1 MGSQGLGYVFAI
13 AQAVLYASMGVF
25 AKFLYNTGLDPQQ
38 VTIMRFVPAA
48 VLLAVV
54 ILVLRKGKV
63 FSRTP
68 MVYVQAI
75 FFWASAYL
83 YLLAVDELTAG
94 LTTVIF
100 YSYPAVVAIMAV
112 LVFHERFTLRTL
124 LALAFALVGIVLIS
138 GILSTETIQLSPLGL
153 AYGIGSCLA
162 FAIYSILG
170 QATVKKEGQLTISFT
185 MSAVSS
191 ILMLVMYPMEFP
203 SLLQMDAMQWAI
215 CIVMAVL
222 CTALP
227 IPMLLAAIKRIG
239 ATKASLIG
247 ISETPFSL
255 LLAFIVLGEVLT
267 VFQGVGSALI
277 VASIVV
283 TTLPSKGGGKA
294 EEPPAEDQGSRKGSL
309 QEAAGSQGPTSP
321 QEDADASADSGA

>member
-1 MGSQGLGYVFAI
+1 MGSQGLGYVLAVVQAI
-13 AQAVLYASMGVF
+13 LYASMGVF
-25 AKFLYNTGLDPQQ
+25 AKFLYNTGLNPQQ

-48 VLLAVV
+48 VLLAIV

-83 YLLAVDELTAG
+83 YMLTVDELTAG

-100 YSYPAVVAIMAV
+100 YSYPAVVAILAV
-112 LVFHERFTLRTL
+112 FVFHERFTLRTF
-124 LALAFALVGIVLIS
+124 LALVFALVGIVFIS
-138 GILSTETIQLSPLGL
+138 GILSAETIQLSPLGL
-153 AYGIGSCLA
+153 VYGIGSCLA

-170 QATVKKEGQLTISFT
+170 QATVKKEEQLTISFT

-191 ILMLVMYPMEFP
+191 VLMLVMYPTQFP
-203 SLLQMDAMQWAI
+203 TLLQMDAMQWII
-215 CIVMAVL
+215 CIVMAIL

-255 LLAFIVLGEVLT
+255 LLAFLVLGEVLT
-267 VFQGVGSALI
+267 VFQGIGSVLI

-283 TTLPSKGGGKA
+283 TTLPSRKDEGRAPAAA
-294 EEPPAEDQGSRKGSL
+294 EASS
-309 QEAAGSQGPTSP
+309 
-321 QEDADASADSGA
+321 ADASSGSSEASGSKGVSEP

>member
-1 MGSQGLGYVFAI
+1 MGSQGLGYVLAVVQAI
-13 AQAVLYASMGVF
+13 LYASMGVF
-25 AKFLYNTGLDPQQ
+25 AKFLYNTGLNPQQ

-48 VLLAVV
+48 ILLAIV

-83 YLLAVDELTAG
+83 YMLTVDELTAG

-112 LVFHERFTLRTL
+112 FVFKERFTLRTF
-124 LALAFALVGIVLIS
+124 LALVFAFVGIVFIS
-138 GILSTETIQLSPLGL
+138 GILSAETIQLSPIGL
-153 AYGIGSCLA
+153 VYGIGSCLA

-170 QATVKKEGQLTISFT
+170 QATVKKEEQLTISFT

-191 ILMLVMYPMEFP
+191 VLMLVMYPTQFP
-203 SLLQMDAMQWAI
+203 TLLQMDAMQWVI
-215 CIVMAVL
+215 CIVMAIL

-255 LLAFIVLGEVLT
+255 LLAFLVLGEVLT
-267 VFQGVGSALI
+267 LFQGIGSALI

-283 TTLPSKGGGKA
+283 TTLPSKSEKKNDA
-294 EEPPAEDQGSRKGSL
+294 A
-309 QEAAGSQGPTSP
+309 EAAPPDANLSTAAEGGPEES
-321 QEDADASADSGA
+321 

>member
-1 MGSQGLGYVFAI
+1 MGSQGLGYVLAV
-13 AQAVLYASMGVF
+13 AQAILYASMGVF
-25 AKFLYNTGLDPQQ
+25 AKFLYNTGLNPQQ

-48 VLLAVV
+48 VLLAIV
-54 ILVLRKGKV
+54 IVVLRKGKV

-68 MVYVQAI
+68 MVYVQGI
-75 FFWASAYL
+75 FFAASAYL
-83 YLLAVDELTAG
+83 YMLTVDELTAG

-100 YSYPAVVAIMAV
+100 YSYPAVVAILAV

-124 LALAFALVGIVLIS
+124 LALVLALAGIVLIS
-138 GILSTETIQLSPLGL
+138 GILSADTIQLSPLGL

-162 FAIYSILG
+162 FAVYSLLG

-185 MSAVSS
+185 MSAISS
-191 ILMLVMYPMEFP
+191 LIMLVLYPAQFP
-203 SLLQMDAMQWAI
+203 TLLQMDAMQWII
-215 CIVMAVL
+215 CIVMAIL

-255 LLAFIVLGEVLT
+255 LLAFLVLGEVLT
-267 VFQGVGSALI
+267 AFQGIGSALI

-283 TTLPSKGGGKA
+283 TTLPSG
-294 EEPPAEDQGSRKGSL
+294 KGSSGDGGAAGGDGAADGVGRDDAAG
-309 QEAAGSQGPTSP
+309 EGGAAGSDDG
-321 QEDADASADSGA
+321 SAQLA

>member
-1 MGSQGLGYVFAI
+1 MGSQGLGYVLAV

-25 AKFLYNTGLDPQQ
+25 AKFLYNTGLNPQQ

-48 VLLAVV
+48 VILAVF

-68 MVYVQAI
+68 MVYVQGI
-75 FFWASAYL
+75 FFAASAYL
-83 YLLAVDELTAG
+83 YMLAVDEMTAG

-112 LVFHERFTLRTL
+112 FAFHERFALRTF
-124 LALAFALVGIVLIS
+124 LALVFALAGIVFIS
-138 GILSTETIQLSPLGL
+138 GILSAETVQLSPLGL

-162 FAIYSILG
+162 FAIYSVLG

-185 MSAVSS
+185 MSAISS
-191 ILMLVMYPMEFP
+191 IMMLVLYPAQFP
-203 SLLQMDAMQWAI
+203 TLLQMDATQWAI
-215 CIVMAVL
+215 CIVMAIL
-222 CTALP
+222 CTAMP

-255 LLAFIVLGEVLT
+255 LLAFLVLGEVLT
-267 VFQGVGSALI
+267 VFQGIGSVLI

-283 TTLPSKGGGKA
+283 TTLPSKKGDADQGGDGGGA
-294 EEPPAEDQGSRKGSL
+294 PVQNES
-309 QEAAGSQGPTSP
+309 AAG
-321 QEDADASADSGA
+321 

>member
-1 MGSQGLGYVFAI
+1 MGSQGLGYVLAV

-25 AKFLYNTGLDPQQ
+25 AKFLYNTGLNPQQ
-38 VTIMRFVPAA
+38 VTIMRFVPTT
-48 VLLAVV
+48 VILAVF

-68 MVYVQAI
+68 MVYVQGI
-75 FFWASAYL
+75 FFAASAYL
-83 YLLAVDELTAG
+83 YMLAVDELTAG

-112 LVFHERFTLRTL
+112 FAFHERFALRTF
-124 LALAFALVGIVLIS
+124 LALVFALAGIVFIS
-138 GILSTETIQLSPLGL
+138 GILSAETIQLSPLGL

-162 FAIYSILG
+162 FAIYSVLG

-185 MSAVSS
+185 MSAISS
-191 ILMLVMYPMEFP
+191 IMMLVLYPAQFP
-203 SLLQMDAMQWAI
+203 TLLQMDAMQWAI
-215 CIVMAVL
+215 CIVMAIL
-222 CTALP
+222 CTAMP

-255 LLAFIVLGEVLT
+255 LLAFLVLGEVLT
-267 VFQGVGSALI
+267 VFQGIGSVLI

-283 TTLPSKGGGKA
+283 TTLPSKKGDADQGGDGGGA
-294 EEPPAEDQGSRKGSL
+294 PVQNESV
-309 QEAAGSQGPTSP
+309 AG
-321 QEDADASADSGA
+321 